1 MSLFRRIQV
10 NTMYYETVDKL
21 ENMGVDRDYI
31 QGWMGG
37 YLGNPS
43 REEQRVTDAYTSGYE
58 DGQNHTIDSAADYT
72 Q

>member
-1 MSLFRRIQV
+1 V

-21 ENMGVDRDYI
+21 EKMGVDREYI

-37 YLGNPS
+37 FLGNPS
-43 REEQRVTDAYTSGYE
+43 REEQRVTPAYSAGYE
-58 DGQNHTIDSAADYT
+58 DGQNQTIDSAPEHK